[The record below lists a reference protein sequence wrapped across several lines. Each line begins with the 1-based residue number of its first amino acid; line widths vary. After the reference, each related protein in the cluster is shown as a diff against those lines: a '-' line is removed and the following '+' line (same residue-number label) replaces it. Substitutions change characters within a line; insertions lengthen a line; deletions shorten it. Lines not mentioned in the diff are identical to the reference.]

1 MSKQF
6 KVYGD
11 IIQEYYIVVEAKDSD
26 EAWYKAVATPKKE
39 WQKGANRKD
48 KIEPYQVEELTTE

>member
-1 MSKQF
+1 MSKQY

-11 IIQEYYIVVEAKDSD
+11 IIQDYYIVVTADDSD
-26 EAWYKAVATPKKE
+26 DAWYKAVSSPKKE
-39 WQKGANRKD
+39 WVKAAAKKD